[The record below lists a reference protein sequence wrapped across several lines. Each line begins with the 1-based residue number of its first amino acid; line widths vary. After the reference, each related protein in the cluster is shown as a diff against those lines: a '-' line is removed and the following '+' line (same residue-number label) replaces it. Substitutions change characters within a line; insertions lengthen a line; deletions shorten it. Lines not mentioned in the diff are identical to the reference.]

1 VNLNDIAHVAF
12 GGKTCQRATVF
23 SAHATPSHA
32 ALHDAAAP
40 PAKIEVEVGTPSKK
54 ARRETPQQRGRHAP
68 LPESRSST
76 RRHNSTPESS
86 SSTRLFA
93 SPPRDVSRP
102 SLEII
107 HWRLGWEQHLSAT
120 RHTIIEAREDARSR
134 KAGGAVRTIFLLSIG
149 HLSLPQDA
157 RSREDGMTPA

>member
-1 VNLNDIAHVAF
+1 MWHSEGKPVNEPRYSLHMPRRLTPHCTTPLHRLLRSRSKSGRLRKRQDGRRRSSGDAMRLCPRADH
-12 GGKTCQRATVF
+12 QRDAT
-23 SAHATPSHA
+23 TPRPRA
-32 ALHDAAAP
+32 
-40 PAKIEVEVGTPSKK
+40 
-54 ARRETPQQRGRHAP
+54 ARRRD
-68 LPESRSST
+68 
-76 RRHNSTPESS
+76 
-86 SSTRLFA
+86 FA

-149 HLSLPQDA
+149 HLSLPQDV